1 MTLSGNP
8 EDAMADRASWTGI
21 VSVGLV
27 TIPVKLY
34 SATHSEDLSFRL
46 IHAQCGT
53 PVERRWWC
61 PYDEEEVQWDD
72 LVRGY
77 EYERNK
83 YVLLTDQDL
92 ETLPVRSRHR
102 IEITAFVPEAE
113 VDPVYF
119 DRTYQLAPDTQGDN
133 SYAVLLQA
141 MEAEGVI
148 GIATITMRKKQQVA
162 AIRAHTGS
170 LLLETMF
177 HPDEVSL
184 QHAADL
190 APGRIEAQD
199 VKLARDLIHSLT
211 ESFDEQEFRDEYRS
225 AALDLIDAKLEG
237 REVETLPAPEPKVI
251 DLREALAR
259 SLAARGGGRR
269 VGGSMRG

>member
-1 MTLSGNP
+1 
-8 EDAMADRASWTGI
+8 MADRASWTGI
-21 VSVGLV
+21 VSFGLV

-61 PYDEEEVQWDD
+61 PYDEEEVRWDD

-83 YVLLTDQDL
+83 YVLLTDEDL
-92 ETLPVRSRHR
+92 EQLPVRSRHS

-119 DRTYQLAPDTQGDN
+119 DRTYQLAPDNRGDN

-141 MEAEGVI
+141 MEAEKVV

-162 AIRAHTGS
+162 AIRAHKGS
-170 LLLETMF
+170 LLLETLF
-177 HPDEVSL
+177 HPDEISL
-184 QHAADL
+184 EHAKDL
-190 APGRIEAQD
+190 RPGRIEPQD
-199 VKLARDLIHSLT
+199 LKLARDLIHALE

-237 REVETLPAPEPKVI
+237 REVETVPEPEPKVI

-259 SLAARGGGRR
+259 SLAARGGARR